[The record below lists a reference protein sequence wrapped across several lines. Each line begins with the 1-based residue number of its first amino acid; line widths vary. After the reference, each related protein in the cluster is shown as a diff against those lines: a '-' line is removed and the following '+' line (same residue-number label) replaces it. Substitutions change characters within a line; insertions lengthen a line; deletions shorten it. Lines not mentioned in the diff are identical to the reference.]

1 MTDNYHKYKV
11 VERNTYRGMDYLI
24 IEIRGEH
31 NNGYVRIPEGHVLHG
46 IPYDGLLINCHG
58 GLTFSG
64 NDLRGCEGWWIG
76 FDCAHYN
83 DLMLSEVD
91 KTDHFKEGTYKTP
104 DFVRMECRSIID
116 QIIDKGLEAKDLS
129 HFSYGLESLLS
140 NIYQWGVD
148 RGITV
153 ENGASAGAQLK
164 KLREEFDELTEGID
178 KNDLPLIRDSIGDM
192 YVVLQQIARLSNLT
206 MQECLQAAW
215 EDIKDR
221 KGQMRHGIFV
231 KQDDIELIGE
241 DVLNASKNAEDLRGL
256 IAFAKDNMGKG
267 VET

>member
-1 MTDNYHKYKV
+1 MDNSDRKYEV
-11 VERNTYRGMDYLI
+11 IERNTYRGMDYLI
-24 IEIRGEH
+24 IELRGEH

-64 NDLRGCEGWWIG
+64 DHLKGCEGWWIG
-76 FDCAHYN
+76 FDCAHYG

-91 KTDHFKEGTYKTP
+91 KKDCIKEGTYKTP
-104 DFVRMECRSIID
+104 EFVRTECKSIID
-116 QIIDKGLEAKDLS
+116 QIVDKGLGAKDLS
-129 HFSYGLESLLS
+129 HFPYGLESLLGG
-140 NIYQWGVD
+140 IYQWGVD

-153 ENGASAGAQLK
+153 ENGASARAQLK
-164 KLREEFDELTEGID
+164 KLKEEFDELTEGID

-221 KGQMRHGIFV
+221 KGQMRHGVFV
-231 KQDDIELIGE
+231 KQADIDLIGQEALNGAQSAEELRSLIEL
-241 DVLNASKNAEDLRGL
+241 
-256 IAFAKDNMGKG
+256 AKDQQ
-267 VET
+267 